1 VVTRLEGLKEKIRFV
16 SGHLFQILGNQ
27 AKKKGQ
33 GESKK
38 GVGRLPA
45 VLIFFAIRIPGA
57 GEENQVLVIMIG
69 WVLDAAHLH
78 GL

>member
-1 VVTRLEGLKEKIRFV
+1 LV
-16 SGHLFQILGNQ
+16 QIPGNQ
-27 AKKKGQ
+27 AKKKGE

-45 VLIFFAIRIPGA
+45 LLSIFSITIPGV
-57 GEENQVLVIMIG
+57 GEENQVLVIMMG